1 MNKLRLLLTLR
12 IAIYCAISI
21 LLPSLTAA
29 EDFYKGKTLRF
40 VVGYAP
46 GGGYDTYT
54 RAVARHIG
62 KYIPG
67 SPSVVVDN
75 MEGAGSLLSANYMFN
90 KAEPDGLTVGNFNS
104 GMVTQQALG
113 AKGIRF
119 DARKFGWIGAPGKG
133 WPTCMVM
140 GFTGLKT
147 LDDVIKSGD
156 KLKFG
161 GTRAGAS
168 SDDLPKL
175 MDALMGT
182 HLQVISGY
190 KGTGPIRVALQR
202 REINA
207 LCSGWESMRVTARS
221 MLDAKGDDKLIP
233 FVIHGYPED
242 PEVKDL
248 PQYTQVIKGDENVK
262 AFKAWANQYDF
273 QRPLMV
279 PPKTP
284 KDRLQ
289 TLRMA
294 LQETVA
300 DPRIFGRSQKEQDG
314 HRQSDRRRH
323 RTIGGGDFNDYACDQ
338 EKTHG
343 SFTREDDNKLRSAIR
358 KMHEGESYET
368 PTLYLGS
375 HSRCVVYMRRGL
387 KRHR

>member
-1 MNKLRLLLTLR
+1 MMKLHPGLLV
-12 IAIYCAISI
+12 IA
-21 LLPSLTAA
+21 TAA
-29 EDFYKGKTLRF
+29 LLVMGAPSPSRANDFYQGKTIRF

-54 RAVARHIG
+54 RAIARHIG
-62 KYIPG
+62 KHIPG
-67 SPSVVVDN
+67 NPTAVVEN
-75 MEGAGSLLSANYMFN
+75 MEGAGSLLAANYIFN
-90 KAEPDGLTVGNFNS
+90 KAEADGLTVGDFNS

-119 DARKFGWIGAPGKG
+119 DARKFGWVGSPGKG

-147 LDDVIKSGD
+147 LDDVLKSGET
-156 KLKFG
+156 LKFG

-182 HLQVISGY
+182 HLTVISGY

-202 REINA
+202 REISA

-221 MLDAKGDDKLIP
+221 MLDAHGDDKLIP
-233 FVIHGYPED
+233 FVIHGHVED

-248 PQYTQVIKGDENVK
+248 PQYTKVIKGEENVQ

-289 TLRMA
+289 LLRLG
-294 LQETVA
+294 LQKTVA
-300 DPRIFGRSQKEQDG
+300 DPEFLAEAKKSKLVIGKVTGEDIERSVEEIL
-314 HRQSDRRRH
+314 
-323 RTIGGGDFNDYACDQ
+323 TITPAVKKKLMVLAPVK
-338 EKTHG
+338 KT
-343 SFTREDDNKLRSAIR
+343 TN
-358 KMHEGESYET
+358 
-368 PTLYLGS
+368 
-375 HSRCVVYMRRGL
+375 
-387 KRHR
+387 